1 MVSYREMEGED
12 MIVTVHSHS
21 ISAPYEYTI
30 DTVEDLKNLLYK
42 HDGKVT
48 IESEDILKHMMEMI
62 NQ

>member
-1 MVSYREMEGED
+1 

-21 ISAPYEYTI
+21 MSAPYEYNI
-30 DTVEDLKNLLYK
+30 DTVDDLVNLLYK

-48 IESEDILKHMMEMI
+48 IESKDIYNHMMEMI

>member
-1 MVSYREMEGED
+1 

-21 ISAPYEYTI
+21 VSAPYEYTI

-42 HDGKVT
+42 HCGKVT

>member
-1 MVSYREMEGED
+1 M

-21 ISAPYEYTI
+21 MSAPYEYTI

-42 HDGKVT
+42 HCGKVT

>member
-1 MVSYREMEGED
+1 

-21 ISAPYEYTI
+21 VSASYEYTI